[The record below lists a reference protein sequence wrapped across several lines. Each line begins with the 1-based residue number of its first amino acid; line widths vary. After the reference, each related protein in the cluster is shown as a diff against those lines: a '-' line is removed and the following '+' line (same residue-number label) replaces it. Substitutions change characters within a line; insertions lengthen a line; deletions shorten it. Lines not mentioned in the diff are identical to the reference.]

1 MVMSSIW
8 DRRKER
14 NNFGDRFEMEMK
26 AFNDILDNL
35 SCMLGLQ
42 LEINSNDVRQ
52 NLRGLA
58 YVTLAAPI
66 NQQLA
71 TPFQKLETGAH
82 WRGLQE
88 AVTGTSITGESGR
101 LYQKWLGPIWDNA
114 VKLYK
119 AGQITPT
126 YPLRSIFEKYKTN
139 SQRRRVRD
147 IAMRIRSPISNDAIH
162 YYIRPDGNFIILSE
176 QWTEEQYD
184 VMVATFQ
191 LLQQCHSAKA
201 CTVE

>member
-1 MVMSSIW
+1 MSSIW
-8 DRRKER
+8 YQRKTR
-14 NNFGDRFEMEMK
+14 NDLNDRFEMDMK
-26 AFNDILDNL
+26 SFNDTLDSL

-42 LEINSNDVRQ
+42 LEINGNDIRQ

-66 NQQLA
+66 NQRLA

-88 AVTGTSITGESGR
+88 AVTGTSVTGESGR

-114 VKLYK
+114 LKSYK
-119 AGQITPT
+119 AGQITSNN
-126 YPLRSIFEKYKTN
+126 PLRPIFEKYKTN

-162 YYIRPDGNFIILSE
+162 SYIRPDGNFIILSE
-176 QWTEEQYD
+176 QWTEEQHD

-201 CTVE
+201 CTAE